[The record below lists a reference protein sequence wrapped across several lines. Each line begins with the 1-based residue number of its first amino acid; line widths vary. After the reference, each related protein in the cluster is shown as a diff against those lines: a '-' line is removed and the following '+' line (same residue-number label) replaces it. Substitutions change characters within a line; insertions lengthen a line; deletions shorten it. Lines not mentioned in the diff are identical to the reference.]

1 MSLPNPPL
9 FLSLFPLY
17 DCLALA
23 WFATVWVLYATYARR
38 VNDTDSSLLQV
49 TNRYRREWLIQTTE
63 RDPRMIDSVI
73 TQTLSH
79 TPSFFCSTTILVI
92 GGLLAVLGTS
102 DKAAE
107 LARDIP
113 FVARTSAMVFDIK
126 LISLLAIFV
135 YAFFRFSWSM
145 RQYTF
150 VALVIGGMP
159 PPSSFISGEH
169 DRNAY
174 AQRAAGLVSLAAE
187 SFNDG
192 LRAYYFA
199 FAVVGWFIS
208 TLVFFFATIVVLAV
222 LYRREFK
229 SDVLAV
235 LQQAPPKTDSAS
247 QSL

>member
-1 MSLPNPPL
+1 MNISSILSI
-9 FLSLFPLY
+9 LSLY
-17 DCLALA
+17 DWLALVWFALA
-23 WFATVWVLYATYARR
+23 WALYAGYARR
-38 VNDTDSSLLQV
+38 VNAKDSSLLQV
-49 TNRYRREWLIQTTE
+49 TNRYRREWLMQTTA
-63 RDPRMIDSVI
+63 RDPRMIDAVI
-73 TQTLSH
+73 TQTLSQ
-79 TPSFFCSTTILVI
+79 TPTFFCSTTILVI

-113 FVARTSAMVFDIK
+113 FVARTTALVFDIK
-126 LISLLAIFV
+126 LITLVVVFV

-150 VALVIGGMP
+150 VALVIGAMP
-159 PPSSFISGEH
+159 PPDTFAEGKSARE
-169 DRNAY
+169 AY
-174 AQRAAGLVSLAAE
+174 AAKAAGLVALAAE

-208 TLVFFFATIVVLAV
+208 PVVFFIATIAVLAI

-229 SDVLAV
+229 SDVLTV
-235 LQQAPPKTDSAS
+235 LQAN
-247 QSL
+247 

>member
-1 MSLPNPPL
+1 MNIFSI
-9 FLSLFPLY
+9 LSAFDWFALGWF
-17 DCLALA
+17 ALA
-23 WFATVWVLYATYARR
+23 WSAYAGYARR
-38 VNDTDSSLLQV
+38 ANASASSLLQV
-49 TNRYRREWLIQTTE
+49 TNRYRVEWLKQATS
-63 RDPRMIDSVI
+63 RDPRMIDAVI
-73 TQTLSH
+73 TQTLSS

-107 LARDIP
+107 LVRDIP
-113 FVARTSAMVFDIK
+113 FVARTSALIFDVK
-126 LISLLAIFV
+126 LMTLVVIFV

-159 PPSSFISGEH
+159 PPKTFESDEH
-169 DRNAY
+169 DRDAY
-174 AQRAAGLVSLAAE
+174 AARAARVVALAAE

-199 FAVVGWFIS
+199 FAVVGWFVSPI
-208 TLVFFFATIVVLAV
+208 VFCLATAAVLMI

-235 LQQAPPKTDSAS
+235 LQND
-247 QSL
+247 

>member
-1 MSLPNPPL
+1 MNIFSL
-9 FLSLFPLY
+9 LSVF
-17 DCLALA
+17 DWLALA
-23 WFATVWVLYATYARR
+23 WFAIAWAAYAGYARR
-38 VNDTDSSLLQV
+38 ANASEESLLQV
-49 TNRYRREWLIQTTE
+49 TNRYRFEWLKQATA
-63 RDPRMIDSVI
+63 RDPRMIDAVI
-73 TQTLSH
+73 TQTLST

-107 LARDIP
+107 LVRDIP
-113 FVARTSAMVFDIK
+113 FVARTSALIFDVK
-126 LISLLAIFV
+126 LITLVVIFV

-159 PPSSFISGEH
+159 PPKAFESGEQ
-169 DRNAY
+169 DREAF
-174 AQRAAGLVSLAAE
+174 AERAARLVALAVE

-199 FAVVGWFIS
+199 FAVVGWFVSPI
-208 TLVFFFATIVVLAV
+208 VFCLATAAVLMT

-235 LQQAPPKTDSAS
+235 LQND
-247 QSL
+247 

>member
-1 MSLPNPPL
+1 MNILSI
-9 FLSLFPLY
+9 LSLF
-17 DCLALA
+17 DWLALA
-23 WFATVWVLYATYARR
+23 LFAVAWAGYAGYARR
-38 VNDTDSSLLQV
+38 ANASASSLLQV
-49 TNRYRREWLIQTTE
+49 TNRYRFEWLKQATA
-63 RDPRMIDSVI
+63 RDPRMIDAVI
-73 TQTLSH
+73 TQTLST

-107 LARDIP
+107 LVRDIP
-113 FVARTSAMVFDIK
+113 FVARTSALIFDVK
-126 LISLLAIFV
+126 LMTLVVIFV

-159 PPSSFISGEH
+159 APEAFLNDEPGRE
-169 DRNAY
+169 AY
-174 AQRAAGLVSLAAE
+174 AARAARLVALAVE

-199 FAVVGWFIS
+199 FAVVGWFVS
-208 TLVFFFATIVVLAV
+208 PLVFCVATAAV
-222 LYRREFK
+222 IGILYRREFK

-235 LQQAPPKTDSAS
+235 LQTD
-247 QSL
+247 

>member
-1 MSLPNPPL
+1 MNI
-9 FLSLFPLY
+9 LSILTIF
-17 DCLALA
+17 DWLALA
-23 WFATVWVLYATYARR
+23 WFAIAWAVYAGYARR
-38 VNDTDSSLLQV
+38 VNASDTSLLQV
-49 TNRYRREWLIQTTE
+49 TNRYRRDWLLQTTG
-63 RDPRMIDSVI
+63 RDPRMIDAVI
-73 TQTLSH
+73 TQTLSQ
-79 TPSFFCSTTILVI
+79 TPTFFCSTTILVI

-113 FVARTSAMVFDIK
+113 FVARTTALVFDVK
-126 LISLLAIFV
+126 LITLVVIFV

-150 VALVIGGMP
+150 VALVIGAMP
-159 PPSSFISGEH
+159 PPDTFVPGKNSRE
-169 DRNAY
+169 AY
-174 AQRAAGLVSLAAE
+174 AARAAGLVSLAAE

-199 FAVVGWFIS
+199 FAVVGWFVS
-208 TLVFFFATIVVLAV
+208 PLVFCLATATVIGI

-235 LQQAPPKTDSAS
+235 LQTD
-247 QSL
+247 

>member
-1 MSLPNPPL
+1 MSI
-9 FLSLFPLY
+9 FSILSLF
-17 DCLALA
+17 DWLALA
-23 WFATVWVLYATYARR
+23 WFALAWGAYAWYARR
-38 VNDTDSSLLQV
+38 ASTREASLLQV
-49 TNRYRREWLIQTTE
+49 TNRYRAEWLRQATW

-73 TQTLSH
+73 TQMLST

-107 LARDIP
+107 LVRDIP
-113 FVARTSAMVFDIK
+113 FMARTSALIFEVK
-126 LISLLAIFV
+126 LMALVVIFI

-159 PPSSFISGEH
+159 PPQAFESGEH
-169 DRNAY
+169 DREAY
-174 AQRAAGLVSLAAE
+174 TERAARLVALAVE

-208 TLVFFFATIVVLAV
+208 PLIFSIVTAV
-222 LYRREFK
+222 VVVILYRREFK

-235 LQQAPPKTDSAS
+235 LQTEE
-247 QSL
+247 

>member
-1 MSLPNPPL
+1 MSLPNLPL

-23 WFATVWVLYATYARR
+23 WLAIVWSLYATYARR
-38 VNDTDSSLLQV
+38 VNAIDSSLLQV
-49 TNRYRREWLIQTTE
+49 TNRYRREWLLQTTE

-73 TQTLSH
+73 TQTLSQ

-92 GGLLAVLGTS
+92 GGLLAVLGAS

-113 FVARTSAMVFDIK
+113 FVVRTSAIVFDIK

-159 PPSSFISGEH
+159 PPSSFISGEY

-174 AQRAAGLVSLAAE
+174 AQRAARLVSLAAE
-187 SFNDG
+187 SCKEG
-192 LRAYYFA
+192 RRANYFG
-199 FAVVGWFIS
+199 FCVVGG
-208 TLVFFFATIVVLAV
+208 FF
-222 LYRREFK
+222 
-229 SDVLAV
+229 
-235 LQQAPPKTDSAS
+235 
-247 QSL
+247 